1 MPCLQP
7 GKISVWALGNA
18 RRCLSL
24 IRRGSELIRSVLGKD
39 NCNSSSENGVKEKM
53 RRKEVKH
60 KEPQDP

>member
-1 MPCLQP
+1 M
-7 GKISVWALGNA
+7 WALGNA

-24 IRRGSELIRSVLGKD
+24 IRWGSELIRSVLGKD